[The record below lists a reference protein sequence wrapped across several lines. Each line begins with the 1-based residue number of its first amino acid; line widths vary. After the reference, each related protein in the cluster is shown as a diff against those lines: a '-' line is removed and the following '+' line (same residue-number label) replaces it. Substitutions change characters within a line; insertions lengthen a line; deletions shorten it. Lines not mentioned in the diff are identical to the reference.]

1 MSEEGFLTSI
11 RRKRVERY
19 VEGGDSLDSTTVL
32 GGVAMIGGMF
42 GFILFMFEWILG
54 IIPWWLGLVGM
65 VVSGLLTA
73 LGGSTLY
80 WAVERG
86 GYHVK
91 VGHYKF
97 LAFNLKFM
105 QWTEE
110 TIKFRDGRRLTFL
123 REGIRSG
130 GIGDWFKSHG
140 GKTKP
145 YIGAIVP
152 GSERRFLANGTEVGP
167 DWKTPIDVYNEFK
180 KKTLLDFKRAQKKEL
195 CVDINGFVME
205 YDEDSPLIDQKVKDK
220 ASERWVVEL
229 FPRHI
234 EIMENNGRM
243 PNVSENP
250 GKAGVW
256 IGSDYIIPG
265 DFNDVPNDKMSF
277 TLRKLF
283 EKDRPFFKNYSWAL
297 VSDSPWPWTGPISDL
312 RAEDYV
318 AMRDAGWLMS
328 KQLAGALETAGETTV
343 AYTDQMKETGPVSQT
358 IEFKVDE
365 EKK

>member
-1 MSEEGFLTSI
+1 MSEDGFLTSM
-11 RRKRVERY
+11 RRKRVERHI
-19 VEGGDSLDSTTVL
+19 EGGDSLDSTTIL
-32 GGVAMIGGMF
+32 GGVALIGGMF
-42 GFILFMFEWILG
+42 GVIFFMFEWILSAV
-54 IIPWWLGLVGM
+54 IWWLGLTGM
-65 VVSGLLTA
+65 VLSGMLVA
-73 LGGSTLY
+73 LGGVTLY
-80 WAVERG
+80 WAVERS

-91 VGHYKF
+91 AGHYKF
-97 LAFNLKFM
+97 MAFHMKYM

-110 TIKFRDGRRLTFL
+110 TVKFRNGRRLTFL

-130 GIGDWFKSHG
+130 GVADWFKSHG

-152 GSERRFLANGTEVGP
+152 GTERRFLSDGTEVGP
-167 DWKTPIDVYNEFK
+167 DWKTPIDTYNQIK
-180 KKTLLDFKRAQKKEL
+180 RKILNDFKRAQKKEL
-195 CVDINGFVME
+195 CIDVNGFVCE
-205 YDEDSPLIDQKVKDK
+205 YDENSDYIDQKVKDK
-220 ASERWVVEL
+220 PSERWVEEFFKRHVEV
-229 FPRHI
+229 
-234 EIMENNGRM
+234 MENNGRM

-277 TLRKLF
+277 GLRTLF
-283 EKDRPFFKNYSWAL
+283 EKDRPFFQNYSWAL
-297 VSDSPWPWTGPISDL
+297 VSDTPWPWTGPICDL
-312 RAEDYV
+312 RAEDYI

-343 AYTDQMKETGPVSQT
+343 AYTDQMKETGPISQT
-358 IEFKVDE
+358 IEFKAEE